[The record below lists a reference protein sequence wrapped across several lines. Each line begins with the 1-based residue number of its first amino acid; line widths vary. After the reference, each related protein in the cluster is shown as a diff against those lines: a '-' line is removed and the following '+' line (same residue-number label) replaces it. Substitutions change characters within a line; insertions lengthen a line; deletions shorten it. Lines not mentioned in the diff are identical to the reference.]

1 MLTFE
6 TNAFE
11 IGHATRGPQIKKVVF
26 RTGGDGLA
34 FVPIVIHIESHTSG
48 VGFTASCAIL
58 DNPAIS
64 IAKQTRWIASD
75 QFIARGFFEMELASI
90 ASSLCEVLDRFL

>member
-1 MLTFE
+1 MVKNSPKNAVDERPLMLTFE
-6 TNAFE
+6 TNAFK

-48 VGFTASCAIL
+48 VGFTASCTIL

-64 IAKQTRWIASD
+64 IA
-75 QFIARGFFEMELASI
+75 E
-90 ASSLCEVLDRFL
+90 